1 MKLLD
6 LLHRWG
12 GGVLGLILAVLG
24 LSGAVLVHKE
34 EWIGLPHAGDARVSD
49 PAQLGQLADRLLAGA
64 NGGES
69 IVFASDR
76 FGLVQVRDGT
86 GGLYAAQTG
95 EEVARWSSLWER
107 PELWLFDLHHHLFT
121 GDAGETVIG
130 VAGLAAMV
138 FVVTGT
144 ILWLRT
150 RRTFRFRLW
159 PARMSGPAIR
169 MQHRDLGIMAAPLL
183 FFVALTG
190 TMMIFRPV
198 AGAVLAPLSPP
209 SAIEADLKV
218 PRFKAGPLA
227 ANLDWQGI
235 VIAAHQAYPDAQ
247 LRILALPKKS
257 GDPVTIRMKRA
268 AEWLPNGRTMLWF
281 DPVSGALLD
290 SRDALKM
297 QPGTQAFNMAYPLH
311 AGKVGGLA
319 YRLLLT
325 LVGLA
330 LAILGALSVWSFWF
344 SGRRLKK

>member
-24 LSGAVLVHKE
+24 LSGAILVYKE

-49 PAQLGQLADRLLAGA
+49 PAQLGQLADRLLSGA

-76 FGLVQVRDGT
+76 FGLVQVREGT
-86 GGLYAAQTG
+86 GGLYASQTG
-95 EEVARWSSLWER
+95 ETVARWSSLWER

-121 GDAGETVIG
+121 GDAGEIVIG
-130 VAGLAAMV
+130 VAGIAAMV

-144 ILWLRT
+144 ILWWRT

-159 PARMSGPAIR
+159 PARMTGPAIR

-198 AGAVLAPLSPP
+198 AGAVLAPLSAPRREGRGACL
-209 SAIEADLKV
+209 SAAADGGRPG
-218 PRFKAGPLA
+218 PRNPWGTVGRELLVFRPTAEKAGLSA
-227 ANLDWQGI
+227 
-235 VIAAHQAYPDAQ
+235 
-247 LRILALPKKS
+247 
-257 GDPVTIRMKRA
+257 
-268 AEWLPNGRTMLWF
+268 F
-281 DPVSGALLD
+281 DYSNTRQ
-290 SRDALKM
+290 SRR
-297 QPGTQAFNMAYPLH
+297 AFNFGSSAGGIGVDASGIRTQSFSEHCRPSRIVTSLGQIRPDQSAPL
-311 AGKVGGLA
+311 GFL
-319 YRLLLT
+319 
-325 LVGLA
+325 
-330 LAILGALSVWSFWF
+330 
-344 SGRRLKK
+344 